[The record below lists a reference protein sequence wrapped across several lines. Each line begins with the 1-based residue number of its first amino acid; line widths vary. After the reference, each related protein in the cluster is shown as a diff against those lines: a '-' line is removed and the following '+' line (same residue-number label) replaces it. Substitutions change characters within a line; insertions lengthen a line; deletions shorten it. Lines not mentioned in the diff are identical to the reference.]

1 MPRPYSVG
9 DDIIAQMIT
18 DAIHT
23 RRSIGRY
30 TDQPL
35 PPDLITQLLEAVTRA
50 PSSHNSQPWR
60 FAVITTSDVKTQ
72 LADRMGERLRA
83 VRPPADRELKT
94 TIYPYSNSTLPI

>member
-1 MPRPYSVG
+1 MV
-9 DDIIAQMIT
+9 T

-35 PPDLITQLLEAVTRA
+35 PPDLIAQLLEAATRA
-50 PSSHNSQPWR
+50 PSLHNSQPWR
-60 FAVITTSDVKTQ
+60 FAAITNSGVKAQ

-94 TIYPYSNSTLPI
+94 AIYPYSNSTLPI